1 MPKFKIS
8 TLNRHL
14 WLAFGGTALTLAS
27 MQVAQAQQV
36 ETVTITGSSI
46 KRSIENQSALPVSI
60 YSADELRSVGVT
72 STEEIV
78 QRISSSQSSTGGS
91 QSIGS
96 GTGGGSYASLRG
108 LGANKT
114 LILLN
119 GRRLA
124 FFGIGASAVDLNAI
138 PFAAL
143 DRIEVLRDGASAIYG
158 TDAVGGVINFITKR
172 DYQGVDIAVENTNP
186 STSGGQIKRFTFSGG
201 QGSLSKDG
209 YNLWFSLDNKN
220 QASAKATDRAF
231 GATGVIP
238 ASGLNKTSGT
248 TFPANFNYYNTA
260 GAIKSGNITTPTCAP
275 PGSLFQSG
283 TTCRY
288 DYTSAIDIIPE
299 TENLNLNTKGSFR
312 LSGNRLLTVEA
323 VHSENTNVARVAPD
337 PVTGM
342 SMPITSPFYPKNFA
356 GLDATKALLGIGWR
370 MVPAGRRE
378 NTSNATANRV
388 VVDLSGVEGAWDYK
402 TGFYSASS
410 TVSDGPTN
418 GYVSKTKIQA
428 GVTSGLLNP
437 FGSNTQAALDYIDA
451 AKARGTFSTGR
462 GTATGVDA
470 RFNRDWFKMDGG
482 NAAVSLGAE
491 ARRETYNTDT
501 DDALVSSVPSAGRSP
516 YHVSKD
522 KANRDVT
529 ALVAEAL
536 FPVSKQLELQAAL
549 RADNYSDFGSS
560 VNPKVGFRYTLSPT
574 AVLRGSANTG
584 FRAPSLDDVF
594 GPQARTFSSN
604 AMDDSI
610 LCPKGVPTAAGI
622 QSRDCGQQT
631 QALTGGNP
639 DVKPEKSKA
648 VTFGTAF
655 QPAKNLLMT
664 VDYWNVRVNNQI
676 SSFPE
681 QSIFDD
687 QAKYASKIVRCNTL
701 STAEAANWERC
712 QVLAGSNAIAYI
724 KTLTDNLGNVKTNGL
739 DFSAAY
745 TTTIAGLKTN
755 FTYDG
760 TYVNSYQ
767 YQREIGGEYIEN
779 VGKYKDASPIFRWKH
794 NLTTTMAQ
802 GNYRYSTG
810 VRHMTGYTD
819 ENADPSYLNEV
830 KAYTLVDFGVSYTG
844 MKNLTLGA
852 VLRNVFDTKPPFSNQ
867 GATFQQGY
875 DPRYTDPL
883 GRALVVKAN
892 YKF

>member
-1 MPKFKIS
+1 MPRFKIS

-14 WLAFGGTALTLAS
+14 WLAFGGTALTMAS
-27 MQVAQAQQV
+27 LQVAQAQQV

-60 YSADELRSVGVT
+60 YSAEELKSVGVT

-78 QRISSSQSSTGGS
+78 QRITASQSSTGGS

-108 LGANKT
+108 
-114 LILLN
+114 LLN

-143 DRIEVLRDGASAIYG
+143 ERIEVLRDGASAIYG

-172 DYQGVDIAVENTNP
+172 DYQGLDIAVENTYP
-186 STSGGQIKRFTFSGG
+186 SQQSGQIKRFTFSGG
-201 QGSLSKDG
+201 QGSLAKDG
-209 YNLWFSLDNKN
+209 YNLWFSLDNKS
-220 QASAKATDRAF
+220 QASVKATDRAF

-238 ASGLNKTSGT
+238 SAGLNKTSGT

-260 GAIKSGNITTPTCAP
+260 GAIKSGNITLPNCAP
-275 PGSLFQSG
+275 PGSIFISG

-299 TENLNLNTKGSFR
+299 TENLNINAKGTFR
-312 LSGNRLLTVEA
+312 LSDSRLLTVEA
-323 VHSENTNVARVAPD
+323 VHSENTNIARVAPD

-342 SMPITSPFYPKNFA
+342 TMPITSPFYPSTFA
-356 GLDATKALLGIGWR
+356 GLDTSKGLIGIGWR

-378 NTSNATANRV
+378 NTSNATANRIV
-388 VVDLSGVEGAWDYK
+388 ADLSGVEGAWEYK

-418 GYVSKTKIQA
+418 GYVSKAKIQA

-437 FGSNTQAALDYIDA
+437 FGANTQAALDYIDA

-491 ARRETYNTDT
+491 ARREGYSTAT
-501 DDALVSSVPSAGRSP
+501 DDALVTSVPSAGRSP
-516 YHVSKD
+516 YRVDDAS
-522 KANRDVT
+522 RTVT
-529 ALVAEAL
+529 AVVAEAL

-560 VNPKVGFRYTLSPT
+560 VNPKVGFRYTVSPT
-574 AVLRGSANTG
+574 AVIRGSANTG

-594 GPQARTFSSN
+594 GPQSRTFSSN
-604 AMDDSI
+604 AYDDPI
-610 LCPKGVPTAAGI
+610 LCPGGKPTAAGI
-622 QSRDCGQQT
+622 TSRDCGQQT
-631 QALTGGNP
+631 QALNGGNP
-639 DVKPEKSKA
+639 DVQPEKSKA
-648 VTFGTAF
+648 VSFGTAF

-664 VDYWNVRVNNQI
+664 VDYWNVQVKSQI
-676 SSFPE
+676 GSFPE
-681 QSIFDD
+681 QTIFDD
-687 QAKYASKIVRCNTL
+687 PVKYASKIIRCNTL
-701 STAEAANWERC
+701 SAAEASNWERC
-712 QVLAGSNAIAYI
+712 QVVAGSNAIAYI

-745 TTTIAGLKTN
+745 STTIAGLKTN
-755 FTYDG
+755 FNYDG
-760 TYVNSYQ
+760 TYVNSYK

-779 VGKYKDASPIFRWKH
+779 AGKYKDASPI
-794 NLTTTMAQ
+794 TAQ
-802 GNYRYSTG
+802 ACVTC
-810 VRHMTGYTD
+810 
-819 ENADPSYLNEV
+819 
-830 KAYTLVDFGVSYTG
+830 LVTPMRMPILPTS
-844 MKNLTLGA
+844 MK
-852 VLRNVFDTKPPFSNQ
+852 
-867 GATFQQGY
+867 
-875 DPRYTDPL
+875 
-883 GRALVVKAN
+883 
-892 YKF
+892 

>member
-1 MPKFKIS
+1 MPRFKIS

-14 WLAFGGTALTLAS
+14 WLAFGGTALTMAS
-27 MQVAQAQQV
+27 LQVAQAQQV

-60 YSADELRSVGVT
+60 YSAEELKSVGVT

-78 QRISSSQSSTGGS
+78 QRITASQSSTGGS

-108 LGANKT
+108 LGSNKT
-114 LILLN
+114 LVLLN

-143 DRIEVLRDGASAIYG
+143 ERIEVLRDGASAIYG

-172 DYQGVDIAVENTNP
+172 DYQGLDIAVENTYP
-186 STSGGQIKRFTFSGG
+186 SQQSGQIKRFTFSGG
-201 QGSLSKDG
+201 QGS
-209 YNLWFSLDNKN
+209 YNLWFSLDNKS
-220 QASAKATDRAF
+220 QASVKATDRAF

-238 ASGLNKTSGT
+238 SAGLNKTSGT

-260 GAIKSGNITTPTCAP
+260 GAIKSGNITLPNCAP
-275 PGSLFQSG
+275 PGSIFISG

-299 TENLNLNTKGSFR
+299 TENLNINAKGTFR
-312 LSGNRLLTVEA
+312 LSDSRLLTVEA
-323 VHSENTNVARVAPD
+323 VHSENTNIARVAPD

-342 SMPITSPFYPKNFA
+342 TMPITSPFYPSTFA
-356 GLDATKALLGIGWR
+356 GLDTSKGLIGIGWR

-378 NTSNATANRV
+378 NTSNATANRIV
-388 VVDLSGVEGAWDYK
+388 ADLSGVEGAWEYK

-418 GYVSKTKIQA
+418 GYVSKAKIQA

-437 FGSNTQAALDYIDA
+437 FGANTQAALDYIDA

-491 ARRETYNTDT
+491 ARREGYSTAT
-501 DDALVSSVPSAGRSP
+501 DDALVTSVPSAGRSP
-516 YHVSKD
+516 YRVDDAS
-522 KANRDVT
+522 RTVT
-529 ALVAEAL
+529 AVVAEAL

-560 VNPKVGFRYTLSPT
+560 VNPKVGFRYTVSPT
-574 AVLRGSANTG
+574 AVIRGSANTG

-594 GPQARTFSSN
+594 GPQSRTFSSN
-604 AMDDSI
+604 AYDDPI
-610 LCPKGVPTAAGI
+610 LCPGGKPTAAGI
-622 QSRDCGQQT
+622 TSRDCGQQT
-631 QALTGGNP
+631 QALNGGNP
-639 DVKPEKSKA
+639 DVQPEKSKA
-648 VTFGTAF
+648 VSFGTAF

-664 VDYWNVRVNNQI
+664 VDYWNVQVKSQI
-676 SSFPE
+676 GSFPE
-681 QSIFDD
+681 QTIFDD
-687 QAKYASKIVRCNTL
+687 PVKYASKIIRCNTL
-701 STAEAANWERC
+701 SAAEASNWERC
-712 QVLAGSNAIAYI
+712 QVVAGSNAIAYI

-745 TTTIAGLKTN
+745 STTIAGLKTN
-755 FTYDG
+755 FNYDG
-760 TYVNSYQ
+760 TYVNSYK

-779 VGKYKDASPIFRWKH
+779 AGKYKDASPIFRWKH

-802 GNYRYSTG
+802 GNYRYSAG
-810 VRHMTGYTD
+810 VRYMSGYTD
-819 ENADPSYLNEV
+819 ENADPSYINEV
-830 KAYTLVDFGVSYTG
+830 KSYTLVDFGVSYTG
-844 MKNLTLGA
+844 IKNLTLGA

-883 GRALVVKAN
+883 GRALAVKAN

>member
-1 MPKFKIS
+1 
-8 TLNRHL
+8 
-14 WLAFGGTALTLAS
+14 
-27 MQVAQAQQV
+27 
-36 ETVTITGSSI
+36 VTITGSSI

-60 YSADELRSVGVT
+60 YSAEELKSVGVT

-78 QRISSSQSSTGGS
+78 QRITASQSSTGGS

-108 LGANKT
+108 LGSNKT
-114 LILLN
+114 LVLLN

-143 DRIEVLRDGASAIYG
+143 ERIEVLRDGASAIYG

-172 DYQGVDIAVENTNP
+172 DYQGLDIAVENTYP
-186 STSGGQIKRFTFSGG
+186 SQQSGQIKRFTFSGG
-201 QGSLSKDG
+201 QGSLAKDG
-209 YNLWFSLDNKN
+209 YNLWFSLDNKS
-220 QASAKATDRAF
+220 QASVKATDRAF

-238 ASGLNKTSGT
+238 SAGLNKTSGT

-260 GAIKSGNITTPTCAP
+260 GAIKSGNITLPNCAP
-275 PGSLFQSG
+275 PGSIFISG

-299 TENLNLNTKGSFR
+299 TENLNINAKGTFR
-312 LSGNRLLTVEA
+312 LSDSRLLTVEA
-323 VHSENTNVARVAPD
+323 VHSENTNIARVAPD

-342 SMPITSPFYPKNFA
+342 TMPITSPFYPSTFA
-356 GLDATKALLGIGWR
+356 GLDTSKGLIGIGWR

-378 NTSNATANRV
+378 NTSNATANRIV
-388 VVDLSGVEGAWDYK
+388 ADLSGVEGAWEYK

-418 GYVSKTKIQA
+418 GYVSKAKIQA

-437 FGSNTQAALDYIDA
+437 FGANTQAALDYIDA

-491 ARRETYNTDT
+491 ARREGYSTAT
-501 DDALVSSVPSAGRSP
+501 DDALVTSVPSAGRSP
-516 YHVSKD
+516 YRVDDAS
-522 KANRDVT
+522 RTVT
-529 ALVAEAL
+529 AVVAEAL

-560 VNPKVGFRYTLSPT
+560 VNPKVGFRYTVSPT
-574 AVLRGSANTG
+574 AVIRGSANTG

-594 GPQARTFSSN
+594 GPQSRTFSSN
-604 AMDDSI
+604 AYDDPI
-610 LCPKGVPTAAGI
+610 LCPGGKPTAAGI
-622 QSRDCGQQT
+622 TSRDCGQQT
-631 QALTGGNP
+631 QALNGGNP
-639 DVKPEKSKA
+639 DVQPEKSKA
-648 VTFGTAF
+648 VSFGTAF

-664 VDYWNVRVNNQI
+664 VDYWNVQVKSQI
-676 SSFPE
+676 GSFPE
-681 QSIFDD
+681 QTIFDD
-687 QAKYASKIVRCNTL
+687 PVKYASKIIRCNTL
-701 STAEAANWERC
+701 SAAEASNWERC
-712 QVLAGSNAIAYI
+712 QVVAGSNAIAYI

-745 TTTIAGLKTN
+745 STTIAGLKTN
-755 FTYDG
+755 FNYDG
-760 TYVNSYQ
+760 TYVNSYK

-779 VGKYKDASPIFRWKH
+779 AGKYKDASPIFRWKH

-802 GNYRYSTG
+802 GNYRYSAG
-810 VRHMTGYTD
+810 VRYMSGYTD
-819 ENADPSYLNEV
+819 ENADPSYINEV
-830 KAYTLVDFGVSYTG
+830 KSYTLVDFGVSYTG
-844 MKNLTLGA
+844 IKNLTLGA

-883 GRALVVKAN
+883 GRALAVKAN

>member
-14 WLAFGGTALTLAS
+14 WLAFGGAALTLAS

-78 QRISSSQSSTGGS
+78 QRISSSQSSSGGS

-96 GTGGGSYASLRG
+96 STGGGSYANLRG
-108 LGANKT
+108 LGNNKT

-186 STSGGQIKRFTFSGG
+186 SASGGQIKRFTFSGG

-209 YNLWFSLDNKN
+209 YNLWFSLDNKT

-260 GAIKSGNITTPTCAP
+260 GAIKSGNITAPTCAP
-275 PGSLFQSG
+275 PGSLFISG

-288 DYTSAIDIIPE
+288 DYTSAIDIIPQ
-299 TENLNLNTKGSFR
+299 TENLNFNTKGSFR

-342 SMPITSPFYPKNFA
+342 TMPITSPFYPKSFA
-356 GLDATKALLGIGWR
+356 GLDATKGLLGIGWR

-428 GVTSGLLNP
+428 GVTSGLL
-437 FGSNTQAALDYIDA
+437 
-451 AKARGTFSTGR
+451 
-462 GTATGVDA
+462 
-470 RFNRDWFKMDGG
+470 
-482 NAAVSLGAE
+482 
-491 ARRETYNTDT
+491 
-501 DDALVSSVPSAGRSP
+501 
-516 YHVSKD
+516 
-522 KANRDVT
+522 
-529 ALVAEAL
+529 
-536 FPVSKQLELQAAL
+536 
-549 RADNYSDFGSS
+549 
-560 VNPKVGFRYTLSPT
+560 
-574 AVLRGSANTG
+574 
-584 FRAPSLDDVF
+584 
-594 GPQARTFSSN
+594 
-604 AMDDSI
+604 
-610 LCPKGVPTAAGI
+610 
-622 QSRDCGQQT
+622 
-631 QALTGGNP
+631 
-639 DVKPEKSKA
+639 
-648 VTFGTAF
+648 
-655 QPAKNLLMT
+655 
-664 VDYWNVRVNNQI
+664 
-676 SSFPE
+676 
-681 QSIFDD
+681 
-687 QAKYASKIVRCNTL
+687 
-701 STAEAANWERC
+701 
-712 QVLAGSNAIAYI
+712 
-724 KTLTDNLGNVKTNGL
+724 
-739 DFSAAY
+739 
-745 TTTIAGLKTN
+745 
-755 FTYDG
+755 
-760 TYVNSYQ
+760 
-767 YQREIGGEYIEN
+767 
-779 VGKYKDASPIFRWKH
+779 
-794 NLTTTMAQ
+794 
-802 GNYRYSTG
+802 
-810 VRHMTGYTD
+810 
-819 ENADPSYLNEV
+819 
-830 KAYTLVDFGVSYTG
+830 
-844 MKNLTLGA
+844 
-852 VLRNVFDTKPPFSNQ
+852 
-867 GATFQQGY
+867 
-875 DPRYTDPL
+875 
-883 GRALVVKAN
+883 
-892 YKF
+892 

>member
-1 MPKFKIS
+1 MPRFKIS

-14 WLAFGGTALTLAS
+14 WLAFGGTALTMAS
-27 MQVAQAQQV
+27 LQVAQAQQV

-60 YSADELRSVGVT
+60 YSAEELKSVGVT

-78 QRISSSQSSTGGS
+78 QRITASQSSTGGS

-96 GTGGGSYASLRG
+96 STGGGSYASLRG
-108 LGANKT
+108 LGSNKT

-143 DRIEVLRDGASAIYG
+143 ERIEVLRDGASAIYG

-172 DYQGVDIAVENTNP
+172 DYQGVDIAIDNTYP
-186 STSGGQIKRFTFSGG
+186 SQQSGQIKRFTFSGG
-201 QGSLSKDG
+201 QGSLSQDG
-209 YNLWFSLDNKN
+209 YNLWFSMDNKT

-238 ASGLNKTSGT
+238 AVGLNKTSGT
-248 TFPANFNYYNTA
+248 GFPANFNYYNTA
-260 GAIKSGNITTPTCAP
+260 GAIKSGNIAVPTCAP
-275 PGSLFQSG
+275 PGSIYQGG

-299 TENLNLNTKGSFR
+299 TENLNINAKGTFR
-312 LSGNRLLTVEA
+312 LSDSRLLTVEA
-323 VHSENTNVARVAPD
+323 VHSENKNVARVAQD
-337 PVTGM
+337 PVTGLT
-342 SMPITSPFYPKNFA
+342 MPITSPYYPKTFA
-356 GLDATKALLGIGWR
+356 GLDTTKGLIGIGWR

-378 NTSNATANRV
+378 NTSNSTANRV
-388 VVDLSGVEGAWDYK
+388 VADLSGVEGAWEYK

-418 GYVSKTKIQA
+418 GYVSKSKIQA

-437 FGSNTQAALDYIDA
+437 FGTNTQAALDYIEA

-482 NAAVSLGAE
+482 MAAFSLGAE
-491 ARRETYNTDT
+491 ARREGYSTNTD
-501 DDALVSSVPSAGRSP
+501 DDLVNNVPSAGRSP
-516 YHVSKD
+516 YHVNDAS
-522 KANRDVT
+522 RTVT
-529 ALVAEAL
+529 AVVAEAL

-594 GPQARTFSSN
+594 GPQSRTFSSN
-604 AMDDSI
+604 PYNDPI
-610 LCPKGVPTAAGI
+610 LCPGGKVTAAGI
-622 QSRDCGQQT
+622 TSRDCGQQT
-631 QALTGGNP
+631 QALNGGNP
-639 DVKPEKSKA
+639 DVQPEKSKA
-648 VTFGTAF
+648 ISFGTAF

-664 VDYWNVRVNNQI
+664 VDYWNVQVKSQI
-676 SSFPE
+676 GSFPE
-681 QSIFDD
+681 QTIFDD
-687 QAKYASKIVRCNTL
+687 PVKYASKIVRCNTL
-701 STAEAANWERC
+701 SAAEASNWERC
-712 QVLAGSNAIAYI
+712 QVVAGSNAIAYI

-745 TTTIAGLKTN
+745 STTIMGLKTN
-755 FTYDG
+755 FNYDG
-760 TYVNSYQ
+760 TYVNSYK

-779 VGKYKDASPIFRWKH
+779 AGKYKDSSPIFRWKH
-794 NLTTTMAQ
+794 NLTSTMAQ
-802 GNYRYSTG
+802 GNYRYSAG
-810 VRHMTGYTD
+810 VRYMSGYTD
-819 ENADPSYLNEV
+819 ENADPSYINEV
-830 KAYTLVDFGVSYTG
+830 KSYTLVDFGVSYTG
-844 MKNLTLGA
+844 IKNLTLGA
-852 VLRNVFDTKPPFSNQ
+852 VLRNVFDVKPPFSNQ

-883 GRALVVKAN
+883 GRALAVKAN

>member
-1 MPKFKIS
+1 MPRFKIS

-14 WLAFGGTALTLAS
+14 WLAFGGTALTMAS
-27 MQVAQAQQV
+27 LQVAQAQQV

-60 YSADELRSVGVT
+60 YSAEELKSVGVT

-78 QRISSSQSSTGGS
+78 QRITASQSSTGGS

-108 LGANKT
+108 LGSNKT
-114 LILLN
+114 LVLLN

-143 DRIEVLRDGASAIYG
+143 ERIEVLRDGASAIYG

-172 DYQGVDIAVENTNP
+172 DYQGLDIAVENTYP
-186 STSGGQIKRFTFSGG
+186 SQQSGQIKRFTFSGG
-201 QGSLSKDG
+201 QGSLAKDG
-209 YNLWFSLDNKN
+209 YNLWFSLDNKS
-220 QASAKATDRAF
+220 QASVKATDRAF

-238 ASGLNKTSGT
+238 SAGLNKTSGT

-260 GAIKSGNITTPTCAP
+260 GAIKSGNITLPNCAP
-275 PGSLFQSG
+275 PGSIFISG

-299 TENLNLNTKGSFR
+299 TENLNINAKGTFR
-312 LSGNRLLTVEA
+312 LSDSRLLTVEA
-323 VHSENTNVARVAPD
+323 VHSENTNIARVAPD

-342 SMPITSPFYPKNFA
+342 TMPITSPFYPSTFA
-356 GLDATKALLGIGWR
+356 GLDTSKGLIGIGWR

-378 NTSNATANRV
+378 NTSNATANRIV
-388 VVDLSGVEGAWDYK
+388 ADLSGVEGAWEYK

-418 GYVSKTKIQA
+418 GYVSKAKIQA

-437 FGSNTQAALDYIDA
+437 FGANTQAALDYIDA

-491 ARRETYNTDT
+491 ARREGYSTAT
-501 DDALVSSVPSAGRSP
+501 DDALVTSVPSAGRSP
-516 YHVSKD
+516 YRVDDAS
-522 KANRDVT
+522 RTVT
-529 ALVAEAL
+529 AVVAEAL

-560 VNPKVGFRYTLSPT
+560 VNPKVGFRYTVSPT
-574 AVLRGSANTG
+574 AVIRGSANTG

-594 GPQARTFSSN
+594 GPQSRTFSSN
-604 AMDDSI
+604 AYDDPI
-610 LCPKGVPTAAGI
+610 LCPGGKPTAAGI
-622 QSRDCGQQT
+622 TSRDCGQQT
-631 QALTGGNP
+631 QALNGGNP
-639 DVKPEKSKA
+639 DVQPEKSKA
-648 VTFGTAF
+648 VSFGTAF

-664 VDYWNVRVNNQI
+664 VDYWNVQVKSQI
-676 SSFPE
+676 GSFPE
-681 QSIFDD
+681 QTIFDD
-687 QAKYASKIVRCNTL
+687 PVKYASKIIRCNTL
-701 STAEAANWERC
+701 SAAEASNWERC
-712 QVLAGSNAIAYI
+712 QVVAGSNAIAYI

-745 TTTIAGLKTN
+745 STTIAGLKTN
-755 FTYDG
+755 FNYDG
-760 TYVNSYQ
+760 TYVNSYK

-779 VGKYKDASPIFRWKH
+779 AGKYKDASPIFRWKH

-802 GNYRYSTG
+802 GNYRYSAG
-810 VRHMTGYTD
+810 VRYMSGYTD
-819 ENADPSYLNEV
+819 ENADPSYINEV
-830 KAYTLVDFGVSYTG
+830 KSYTLVDFGVSYTG
-844 MKNLTLGA
+844 IKNLTLGA

-883 GRALVVKAN
+883 GRALAVKAN

>member
-1 MPKFKIS
+1 MPRFKIS
-8 TLNRHL
+8 TLNRQL
-14 WLAFGGTALTLAS
+14 WLAFGGTALAIAS

-78 QRISSSQSSTGGS
+78 QRITASQSSTGGS

-108 LGANKT
+108 LGSNKT

-172 DYQGVDIAVENTNP
+172 DYQGVDIAVENTMP
-186 STSGGQIKRFTFSGG
+186 SASAGQIKRFTFSGG
-201 QGSLSKDG
+201 QGSLEKDG
-209 YNLWFSLDNKN
+209 YNLWFSLDNKT
-220 QASAKATDRAF
+220 QSSVKATERAF

-248 TFPANFNYYNTA
+248 SFPANFNYYNTA
-260 GAIKSGNITTPTCAP
+260 GAIKSGNITAPTCAP
-275 PGSLFQSG
+275 PGSLFQG
-283 TTCRY
+283 GVTCRY
-288 DYTSAIDIIPE
+288 DYTSAIDIIPQ
-299 TENLNLNTKGSFR
+299 TENLNFNAKGTFR
-312 LSGNRLLTVEA
+312 LSDSRLLTLEA
-323 VHSENTNVARVAPD
+323 VHSENSNVARVAPD

-342 SMPITSPFYPKNFA
+342 TMPITSPFYPKTFA
-356 GLDATKALLGIGWR
+356 GLDTTKGLIGIGWR

-378 NTSNATANRV
+378 NTSNSTANRV
-388 VVDLSGVEGAWDYK
+388 VADLSGVEGAWEYK

-418 GYVSKTKIQA
+418 GYVSKSKIQA

-437 FGSNTQAALDYIDA
+437 FGANSQAGLDYIEA

-482 NAAVSLGAE
+482 NAAISLGAE
-491 ARRETYNTDT
+491 ARREGYSTNTD
-501 DDALVSSVPSAGRSP
+501 DDLVNNVPSAGRSP
-516 YHVSKD
+516 YHVSD
-522 KANRDVT
+522 ASRTVT
-529 ALVAEAL
+529 AVVAEAL

-594 GPQARTFSSN
+594 GPQSRTFSSN
-604 AMDDSI
+604 AYDDPI
-610 LCPKGVPTAAGI
+610 LCPKGKVTAAGI
-622 QSRDCGQQT
+622 TSRDCGQQT
-631 QALTGGNP
+631 QALNGGNP
-639 DVKPEKSKA
+639 DVQPEKSKA
-648 VTFGTAF
+648 ISFGTAF

-664 VDYWNVRVNNQI
+664 VDYWNVQVKSQI
-676 SSFPE
+676 GSFPE
-681 QSIFDD
+681 QTIFDD
-687 QAKYASKIVRCNTL
+687 PVKYASKIIRCNTL
-701 STAEAANWERC
+701 SAAEANNWERC
-712 QVLAGSNAIAYI
+712 QVVGGSNAIAYI

-745 TTTIAGLKTN
+745 STTIAGLKTN

-760 TYVNSYQ
+760 TYVNSYK
-767 YQREIGGEYIEN
+767 YQREINGEYVEN
-779 VGKYKDASPIFRWKH
+779 AGKYKDSSPIFRWKH
-794 NLTTTMAQ
+794 NLTSTMAQ
-802 GNYRYSTG
+802 GDYRYSAG
-810 VRHMTGYTD
+810 VRYMSGYTD
-819 ENADPSYLNEV
+819 ENADPSYINEV
-830 KAYTLVDFGVSYTG
+830 KSYTLVDFGVSYKG
-844 MKNLTLGA
+844 IKNLTLGA
-852 VLRNVFDTKPPFSNQ
+852 VMRNVFDVKPPFSNQ

-883 GRALVVKAN
+883 GRAMVLKAN

>member
-1 MPKFKIS
+1 MPRFKIS

-14 WLAFGGTALTLAS
+14 WLAFGGTALTMAS
-27 MQVAQAQQV
+27 LQVAQAQQV

-60 YSADELRSVGVT
+60 YSAEELKSVGVT

-78 QRISSSQSSTGGS
+78 QRITASQSSTGGS

-108 LGANKT
+108 LGSNKT
-114 LILLN
+114 LVLLN

-143 DRIEVLRDGASAIYG
+143 ERIEVLRDGASAIYG

-172 DYQGVDIAVENTNP
+172 DYQGLDIAVENTYP
-186 STSGGQIKRFTFSGG
+186 SQQSGQIKRFTFSGG
-201 QGSLSKDG
+201 QGSLAKDG
-209 YNLWFSLDNKN
+209 YNLWFSLDNKS
-220 QASAKATDRAF
+220 QASVKATDRAF

-238 ASGLNKTSGT
+238 SAGLNKTSGT

-260 GAIKSGNITTPTCAP
+260 GAIKSGNITLPNCAP
-275 PGSLFQSG
+275 PGSIFISG

-299 TENLNLNTKGSFR
+299 TENLNINAKGTFR
-312 LSGNRLLTVEA
+312 LSDSRLLTVEA
-323 VHSENTNVARVAPD
+323 VHSENTNIARVAPD

-342 SMPITSPFYPKNFA
+342 TMPITSPFYPSTFA
-356 GLDATKALLGIGWR
+356 GLDTSKGLIGIGWR

-378 NTSNATANRV
+378 NTSNATANRIV
-388 VVDLSGVEGAWDYK
+388 ADLSGVEGAWEYK

-418 GYVSKTKIQA
+418 GYVSKAKIQA

-437 FGSNTQAALDYIDA
+437 FGANTQAALDYIDA

-491 ARRETYNTDT
+491 ARREGYSTAT
-501 DDALVSSVPSAGRSP
+501 DDALVTSVPSAGRSP
-516 YHVSKD
+516 YRVDDAS
-522 KANRDVT
+522 RTVT
-529 ALVAEAL
+529 AVVAEAL

-560 VNPKVGFRYTLSPT
+560 VNPKVGFRYTVSPT
-574 AVLRGSANTG
+574 AVIRGSANTG

-594 GPQARTFSSN
+594 GPQSRTFSSN
-604 AMDDSI
+604 AYDDPI
-610 LCPKGVPTAAGI
+610 LCPGGKPTAAGI
-622 QSRDCGQQT
+622 TSRDCGQQT
-631 QALTGGNP
+631 QALNGGNP
-639 DVKPEKSKA
+639 DVQPEKSKA
-648 VTFGTAF
+648 VSFGTAF

-664 VDYWNVRVNNQI
+664 VDYWNVQVKSQI
-676 SSFPE
+676 GSFPE
-681 QSIFDD
+681 QTIFDD
-687 QAKYASKIVRCNTL
+687 PVKYASKIIRCNTL
-701 STAEAANWERC
+701 SAAEASNWERC
-712 QVLAGSNAIAYI
+712 QVVAGSNAIAYI

-745 TTTIAGLKTN
+745 STTIAGLKTN
-755 FTYDG
+755 FNYDG
-760 TYVNSYQ
+760 TYVNSYK

-779 VGKYKDASPIFRWKH
+779 AGKYKDASPIFRWKH

-802 GNYRYSTG
+802 GNYRYSAG
-810 VRHMTGYTD
+810 VRYMSGYTD
-819 ENADPSYLNEV
+819 ENADPSYINEV
-830 KAYTLVDFGVSYTG
+830 KSYTLVDFGVSYTG
-844 MKNLTLGA
+844 IKNLTLGA
-852 VLRNVFDTKPPFSNQ
+852 VLRNVFDTKPPFTNQ

-883 GRALVVKAN
+883 GRALAVKAN

>member
-1 MPKFKIS
+1 MPRFKIS

-14 WLAFGGTALTLAS
+14 WLAFGGTALTMAS
-27 MQVAQAQQV
+27 LQVAQAQQV

-60 YSADELRSVGVT
+60 YSAEELKSVGVT

-78 QRISSSQSSTGGS
+78 QRITASQSSTGGS

-108 LGANKT
+108 LGSNKT
-114 LILLN
+114 LVLLN

-143 DRIEVLRDGASAIYG
+143 ERIEVLRDGASAIYG

-172 DYQGVDIAVENTNP
+172 DYQGLDIAVENTYP
-186 STSGGQIKRFTFSGG
+186 SQQSGQIKRFTFSGG
-201 QGSLSKDG
+201 QGSLAKDG
-209 YNLWFSLDNKN
+209 YNLWFSLDNKS
-220 QASAKATDRAF
+220 QASVKATDRAF

-238 ASGLNKTSGT
+238 SAGLNKTSGT

-260 GAIKSGNITTPTCAP
+260 GAIKSGNITLPNCAP
-275 PGSLFQSG
+275 PGSIFISD

-299 TENLNLNTKGSFR
+299 TENLNINAKGTFR
-312 LSGNRLLTVEA
+312 LSDSRLLTVEA
-323 VHSENTNVARVAPD
+323 VHSENTNIARVAPD

-342 SMPITSPFYPKNFA
+342 TMPITSPFYPSTFA
-356 GLDATKALLGIGWR
+356 GLDTSKGLIGIGWR

-378 NTSNATANRV
+378 NTSNATANRIV
-388 VVDLSGVEGAWDYK
+388 ADLSGVEGAWEYK

-418 GYVSKTKIQA
+418 GYVSKAKIQA

-437 FGSNTQAALDYIDA
+437 FGANTQAALDYIDA

-491 ARRETYNTDT
+491 ARREGYSTAT
-501 DDALVSSVPSAGRSP
+501 DDALVTSVPSAGRSP
-516 YHVSKD
+516 YRVDDAS
-522 KANRDVT
+522 RTVT
-529 ALVAEAL
+529 AVVAEAL

-560 VNPKVGFRYTLSPT
+560 VNPKVGFRYTVSPT
-574 AVLRGSANTG
+574 AVIRGSANTG

-594 GPQARTFSSN
+594 GPQSRTFSSN
-604 AMDDSI
+604 AYDDPI
-610 LCPKGVPTAAGI
+610 LCPGGKPTAAGI
-622 QSRDCGQQT
+622 TSRDCGQQT
-631 QALTGGNP
+631 QALNGGNP
-639 DVKPEKSKA
+639 DVQPEKSKA
-648 VTFGTAF
+648 VSFGTAF

-664 VDYWNVRVNNQI
+664 VDYWNVQVKSQI
-676 SSFPE
+676 GSFPE
-681 QSIFDD
+681 QTIFDD
-687 QAKYASKIVRCNTL
+687 PVKYASKIIRCNTL
-701 STAEAANWERC
+701 SAAEASNWERC
-712 QVLAGSNAIAYI
+712 QVVAGSNAIAYI

-745 TTTIAGLKTN
+745 STTIGGLKTN
-755 FTYDG
+755 FNYDG
-760 TYVNSYQ
+760 TYVNSYK

-779 VGKYKDASPIFRWKH
+779 AGKYKDASPIFRWKH

-802 GNYRYSTG
+802 GNYRYSAG
-810 VRHMTGYTD
+810 VRYMSGYTD
-819 ENADPSYLNEV
+819 ENADPSYINEV
-830 KAYTLVDFGVSYTG
+830 KSYTLVDFGVSYTG
-844 MKNLTLGA
+844 IKNLTLGA

-883 GRALVVKAN
+883 GRALAVKAN

>member
-1 MPKFKIS
+1 MPQFKIS
-8 TLNRHL
+8 TLNRQL
-14 WLAFGGTALTLAS
+14 CLAFGGTALTLAS
-27 MQVAQAQQV
+27 MQFAQAQQV
-36 ETVTITGSSI
+36 DTVTITGSSI

-60 YSADELRSVGVT
+60 YSAEELKSVGVT

-172 DYQGVDIAVENTNP
+172 DYQGMDLAVENTNP

-238 ASGLNKTSGT
+238 ANGLNKTSGT

-275 PGSLFQSG
+275 PGSLYQG
-283 TTCRY
+283 GVTCRY

-299 TENLNLNTKGSFR
+299 TENLNINAKGSFR
-312 LSGNRLLTVEA
+312 LSGDRLLTVEA

-337 PVTGM
+337 PVTGL

-378 NTSNATANRV
+378 NTSIATANRV

-418 GYVSKTKIQA
+418 GYV
-428 GVTSGLLNP
+428 
-437 FGSNTQAALDYIDA
+437 
-451 AKARGTFSTGR
+451 FSTGR
-462 GTATGVDA
+462 GTATGIDA

-491 ARRETYNTDT
+491 ARRESYNTDT

-604 AMDDSI
+604 AMDDAI

-631 QALTGGNP
+631 QRLTGGNP

-648 VTFGTAF
+648 ITFGTAF

-676 SSFPE
+676 SEFPE

-712 QVLAGSNAIAYI
+712 QVVAGSNAIAYI

-760 TYVNSYQ
+760 TFVNSYQ

-819 ENADPSYLNEV
+819 ENADPSYINEV

>member
-1 MPKFKIS
+1 MPRFKIS

-14 WLAFGGTALTLAS
+14 WLAFGGTALTMAS
-27 MQVAQAQQV
+27 LQVAQAQQV

-60 YSADELRSVGVT
+60 YSAEELKSVGVT

-78 QRISSSQSSTGGS
+78 QRITASQSSTGGS

-108 LGANKT
+108 LGSNKT
-114 LILLN
+114 LVLLN

-143 DRIEVLRDGASAIYG
+143 ERIEVLRDGASAIYG

-172 DYQGVDIAVENTNP
+172 DYQGLDIAVENTYP
-186 STSGGQIKRFTFSGG
+186 SQQSGQIKRFTFSGG
-201 QGSLSKDG
+201 QGSLAKDG
-209 YNLWFSLDNKN
+209 YNLWFSLDNKS
-220 QASAKATDRAF
+220 QASVKATDRAF

-238 ASGLNKTSGT
+238 STGLNKTSGT

-260 GAIKSGNITTPTCAP
+260 GAIKSGNITLPNCAP
-275 PGSLFQSG
+275 PGSIFISG

-299 TENLNLNTKGSFR
+299 TENLNINAKGTFR
-312 LSGNRLLTVEA
+312 LSDSRLLTVEA
-323 VHSENTNVARVAPD
+323 VHSENTNIARVAPD

-342 SMPITSPFYPKNFA
+342 TMPITSPFYPSTFA
-356 GLDATKALLGIGWR
+356 GLDTSKGLIGIGWR

-378 NTSNATANRV
+378 NTSNATANRIV
-388 VVDLSGVEGAWDYK
+388 ADLSGVEGAWEYK

-418 GYVSKTKIQA
+418 GYVSKAKIQA

-437 FGSNTQAALDYIDA
+437 FGANTQAALDYIDA

-491 ARRETYNTDT
+491 ARREGYSTAT
-501 DDALVSSVPSAGRSP
+501 DDALVTSVPSAGRSP
-516 YHVSKD
+516 YRVDDAS
-522 KANRDVT
+522 RTVT
-529 ALVAEAL
+529 AVVAEAL

-560 VNPKVGFRYTLSPT
+560 VNPKVGFRYTVSPT
-574 AVLRGSANTG
+574 AVIRGSANTG

-594 GPQARTFSSN
+594 GPQSRTFSSN
-604 AMDDSI
+604 AYDDPI
-610 LCPKGVPTAAGI
+610 LCPGGKPTAAGI
-622 QSRDCGQQT
+622 TSRDCGQQT
-631 QALTGGNP
+631 QALNGGNP
-639 DVKPEKSKA
+639 DVQPEKSKA
-648 VTFGTAF
+648 VSFGTAF

-664 VDYWNVRVNNQI
+664 VDYWNVQVKSQI
-676 SSFPE
+676 GSFPE
-681 QSIFDD
+681 QTIFDD
-687 QAKYASKIVRCNTL
+687 PVKYASKIIRCNTL
-701 STAEAANWERC
+701 SAAEASNWERC
-712 QVLAGSNAIAYI
+712 QVVAGSNAIAYI

-745 TTTIAGLKTN
+745 STTIAGLKTN
-755 FTYDG
+755 FNYDG
-760 TYVNSYQ
+760 TYVNSYK

-779 VGKYKDASPIFRWKH
+779 AGKYKDASPIFRWKH

-802 GNYRYSTG
+802 GNYRYSAG
-810 VRHMTGYTD
+810 VRYMSGYTD
-819 ENADPSYLNEV
+819 ENADPSYINEV
-830 KAYTLVDFGVSYTG
+830 KSYTLVDFGVSYTG
-844 MKNLTLGA
+844 IKNLTLGA

-883 GRALVVKAN
+883 GRALAVKAN